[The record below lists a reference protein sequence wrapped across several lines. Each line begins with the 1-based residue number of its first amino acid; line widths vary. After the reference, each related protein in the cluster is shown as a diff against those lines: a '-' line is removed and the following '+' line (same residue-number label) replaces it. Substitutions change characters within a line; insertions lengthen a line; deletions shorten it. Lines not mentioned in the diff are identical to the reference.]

1 MQDADTKLATEQRA
15 MPETIRLLIGLWAV
29 AVGGEIIHQ
38 ILSMT
43 MSFMDPSALVAAA
56 RQRQEGEDATV
67 IAESTVSLAIYASVI
82 ITGLLGIF
90 IMGLLVWALVLIK
103 QRSKHAGVARRM
115 LMVFGFYFGFRVLM
129 ILAASPG
136 ASDIPLA
143 MYIIDGS
150 LQIIVGVV
158 AVLGLVFSFRPETL
172 KWTRE
177 IEPSPSER
185 T

>member
-1 MQDADTKLATEQRA
+1 MQDADTKQAAEEKAL
-15 MPETIRLLIGLWAV
+15 PETIRLLLTLWAV

-56 RQRQEGEDATV
+56 RQGQEGEESTAL
-67 IAESTVSLAIYASVI
+67 AESTVSLAIYASVI
-82 ITGLLGIF
+82 ITGLIGIL

-103 QRSKHAGVARRM
+103 RRSKHAGVARRM
-115 LMVFGFYFGFRVLM
+115 LMVFGFYFGFRIIMLFTV
-129 ILAASPG
+129 SPG